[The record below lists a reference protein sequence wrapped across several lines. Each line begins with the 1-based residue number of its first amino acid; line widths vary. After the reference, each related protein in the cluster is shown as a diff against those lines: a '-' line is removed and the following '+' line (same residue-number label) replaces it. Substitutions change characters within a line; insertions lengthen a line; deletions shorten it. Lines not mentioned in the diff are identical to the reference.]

1 MYPLT
6 ITGLFYLFSSFEMS
20 SEPTTSTDLPYKKLG
35 KKKYQGAPKILNL
48 ALEYIQYLQ
57 HHIYIIRAI
66 QKFPKNLFEA
76 QSCSLSQRFN
86 TATCGYNITAH
97 VVLITACT

>member
-57 HHIYIIRAI
+57 HHIYIIRATGVRLSEWRCFYNSHKI
-66 QKFPKNLFEA
+66 FKKSCFKPETSQK
-76 QSCSLSQRFN
+76 
-86 TATCGYNITAH
+86 T
-97 VVLITACT
+97 